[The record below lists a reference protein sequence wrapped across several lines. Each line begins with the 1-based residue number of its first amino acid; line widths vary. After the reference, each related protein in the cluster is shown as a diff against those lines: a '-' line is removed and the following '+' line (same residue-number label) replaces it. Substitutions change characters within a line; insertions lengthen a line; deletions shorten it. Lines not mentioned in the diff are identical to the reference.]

1 MAARAR
7 KSVDPPFNTGLLRCE
22 GEERGRSLRAR
33 VRRKKD
39 YYVTP
44 PAIERFESSRVRD
57 GEILFEEKEEENA
70 LDENNGKK
78 RRGRGDRSVG
88 DVFRIGR

>member
-1 MAARAR
+1 MR
-7 KSVDPPFNTGLLRCE
+7 E
-22 GEERGRSLRAR
+22 GEERGSARAR
-33 VRRKKD
+33 RKD

-44 PAIERFESSRVRD
+44 PIERFESSRVRD
-57 GEILFEEKEEENA
+57 GEIRFEEAEEENV
-70 LDENNGKK
+70 LDENDEKE